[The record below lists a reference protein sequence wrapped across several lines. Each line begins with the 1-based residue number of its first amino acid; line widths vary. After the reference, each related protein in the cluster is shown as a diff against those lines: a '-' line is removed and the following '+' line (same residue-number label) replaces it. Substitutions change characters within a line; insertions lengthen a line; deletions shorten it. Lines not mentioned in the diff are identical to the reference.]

1 MWTHRGTAAPS
12 LDTLD
17 VKQARGAAADT
28 SLTPVQYREKGG
40 TTRRIFVGDREGS
53 SGWSWAGRA
62 MLPESRW
69 RREQYGPTHWPGST
83 CIHEKMNKGGKKE
96 KKSCPRTPAARLSVG
111 TQRLLLPG
119 SQPSDVTP
127 APLS

>member
-1 MWTHRGTAAPS
+1 
-12 LDTLD
+12 
-17 VKQARGAAADT
+17 
-28 SLTPVQYREKGG
+28 
-40 TTRRIFVGDREGS
+40 
-53 SGWSWAGRA
+53 
-62 MLPESRW
+62 MLPESRT

-83 CIHEKMNKGGKKE
+83 RIQEKNGQGGEKKE
-96 KKSCPRTPAARLSVG
+96 KKSCPRTPEARLSAG